1 MAVLAAVGL
10 FLTGLA
16 RADHMAG
23 GEVKE
28 IIIKIE
34 TKDGTQWYRL
44 GKDLEEIDI
53 NEGDYVNFDYAD
65 DTIESIEVEEEGEE
79 SQGSSQSAWTRFRT
93 QVRPP
98 VPWRFA
104 LRAAGRNHS
113 SRQRR

>member
-1 MAVLAAVGL
+1 MKKAAILIAVAAVGL

-53 NEGDYVNFDYAD
+53 HEGDYVSFDYAD
-65 DTIESIEVEEEGEE
+65 DTIESIEVEEEGAE
-79 SQGSSQSAWTRFRT
+79 SQGSSQSE
-93 QVRPP
+93 
-98 VPWRFA
+98 
-104 LRAAGRNHS
+104 
-113 SRQRR
+113 